1 MSFSLFPA
9 LFDHPTKIKFSQQDP
24 DEHIELLLR
33 QHWVTNISWVA
44 LTLIGLVAP
53 IIIAGVGNFIL
64 QTLTLSISTNMII
77 ALLILWYLLIVVFA
91 TENYLFWYFNIYVIT
106 NERLI
111 DVTFSSL
118 LSRQTTE
125 VRLHDVQSARSTL
138 KGILGSL
145 FNFGDVSV
153 ETAAERLNIAFLSVP
168 RPDFVSE
175 RINTLT
181 DIQEEEPINV
191 T

>member
-1 MSFSLFPA
+1 MNFSLFPA
-9 LFDHPTKIKFSQQDP
+9 LFDHPSKIKFSQQDP

-33 QHWVTNISWVA
+33 RHWITNIGWVF
-44 LTLIGLVAP
+44 LTLLGLIAP
-53 IIIAGVGNFIL
+53 LVFATVGKFL
-64 QTLTLSISTNMII
+64 LETLTLSVPNNVTL
-77 ALLILWYLLIVVFA
+77 ALLILWYLLILVFA
-91 TENYLFWYFNIYVIT
+91 IENYLFWYFNIYIIT
-106 NERLI
+106 NERLV
-111 DVTFSSL
+111 DVSFASL

-138 KGILGSL
+138 KGLLGSL

-153 ETAAERLNIAFLSVP
+153 ETAAERLNIVFTSVP
-168 RPDFVSE
+168 KPDFVSE

-191 T
+191 I